1 MVALLC
7 YRKKQN
13 TIQMR
18 KLRQLLGLKL
28 FLEEMSLG
36 GKVGQIMCKLAWLM
50 AESFAS
56 KTY

>member
-1 MVALLC
+1 MLLR

-13 TIQMR
+13 TIQM
-18 KLRQLLGLKL
+18 KKPMQLLGLKL

-36 GKVGQIMCKLAWLM
+36 GKVGQIMCMLAWLM